1 MIANKLRSG
10 SNQPTKEYTASGALA
25 NGDLVILNADNTV
38 SVVEGTTVSDS
49 LPSGSSYQVPVGSS
63 YPLTWGN
70 DRVNAKYDP
79 NVPNRILASYR
90 KKYQDNSRELVVTIG
105 TVSGNVISW
114 GSEQVAY
121 YGRSDDHI
129 ADFDPAT
136 SGKVIVVFTQYSG
149 ASYPSQ
155 PKAVV
160 GTISGTSI
168 SWGSITSIASE
179 RGYAFA
185 AAIDTSG
192 GGFVACWK
200 EYPTDYGRVVSC
212 SISGT
217 TISAGSVVTHS
228 SFNVGDSSIAYSKA
242 PSSGTNYWMI
252 MCNDGSSS
260 YAGHYRKGYRS
271 GTTTNLSSSGNPTSS
286 QWSDIQIRGSQVVS
300 GNFLI
305 TYRMSNAMYV
315 RLITSYNS
323 FGSQNQV
330 HSSTIYN
337 KTAEFDGV
345 DASKAMLFYRQYSTN
360 YSAVKKLT
368 ISGFTTSEGPEVVV
382 RSVDGACAGHGD
394 TNNTGKYTMAAYD
407 RDIGSFATSGPNYV
421 YGYTLQ
427 TSYTSEN
434 LTASNF
440 IGISNGA
447 YADTATATIQMNRA
461 TDNAQSG
468 LTAGSTYYAQT
479 DGTLSTTADSPSVS
493 VGVARTTT
501 SIKIKGSNA

>member
-49 LPSGSSYQVPVGSS
+49 LPSGSSYQVPAANTSWGSS
-63 YPLTWGN
+63 
-70 DRVNAKYDP
+70 RINAKCDP
-79 NVPNRILASYR
+79 NVPNRILVSYR
-90 KKYQDNSRELVVTIG
+90 KKSYIGGSSSYELVVTIG

-121 YGRSDDHI
+121 SGRSDDHI

-179 RGYAFA
+179 RGYSFA

-217 TISAGSVVTHS
+217 TISYGSVTTFG
-228 SFNVGDSSIAYSKA
+228 SFNINVPGIAYSKA
-242 PSSGTNYWMI
+242 PASGTNYWMI
-252 MCNDGSSS
+252 FCQNGGSS
-260 YAGHYRKGYRS
+260 YNTHYRKGYRS
-271 GTTTNLSSSGNPTSS
+271 GTTTNLSSSWTYSFR
-286 QWSDIQIRGSQVVS
+286 WDDLYVRGSQVVS
-300 GNFLI
+300 GNLLVA
-305 TYRMSNAMYV
+305 YKRSSAMYV

-323 FGSQNQV
+323 LGAENQV

-368 ISGFTTSEGPEVVV
+368 ISGTDTSEGSEVVV

-427 TSYTSEN
+427 TSYTEEN